1 MTSRSYNYQLL
12 FFQSKLQN
20 FEYAAEVLSELWS
33 KVVIEGNSVVA
44 EYIKE
49 EPSDITITKSE
60 EWKAIHVR
68 ESQYLLQI
76 VKFTDQACCRPF
88 ESSYLKL
95 IRNRFLPRPVT
106 VIHNPDNGGI
116 KWAKDD
122 KEAKYLSL
130 FQNLAFGANLL
141 PEKVKKVFHTII
153 PARRQKRYFN
163 DGYAS
168 NVVFILEA

>member
-1 MTSRSYNYQLL
+1 MGKTLC
-12 FFQSKLQN
+12 KLQN

-33 KVVIEGNSVVA
+33 KVVIDANPVVA

-76 VKFTDQACCRPF
+76 VKFPDQACCRPF
-88 ESSYLKL
+88 ESSYLEL
-95 IRNRFLPRPVT
+95 IRNRFLPRPAT

-122 KEAKYLSL
+122 KEAKYLLL
-130 FQNLAFGANLL
+130 F
-141 PEKVKKVFHTII
+141 
-153 PARRQKRYFN
+153 
-163 DGYAS
+163 
-168 NVVFILEA
+168 

>member
-1 MTSRSYNYQLL
+1 MQRDAKRGGWGGLFSQRDVTILQLSTSF
-12 FFQSKLQN
+12 FFQSKFQN

-88 ESSYLKL
+88 ESSY
-95 IRNRFLPRPVT
+95 
-106 VIHNPDNGGI
+106 
-116 KWAKDD
+116 
-122 KEAKYLSL
+122 SC
-130 FQNLAFGANLL
+130 
-141 PEKVKKVFHTII
+141 
-153 PARRQKRYFN
+153 
-163 DGYAS
+163 AS
-168 NVVFILEA
+168 NSQP